1 MWPLL
6 YNIECYYK
14 DADGDRGNK
23 ELKVIIMLDVLEK
36 QVKSNNI
43 HFAEHKL
50 TIKDAKNLLEQDGWI
65 ITK

>member
-1 MWPLL
+1 
-6 YNIECYYK
+6 
-14 DADGDRGNK
+14 
-23 ELKVIIMLDVLEK
+23 MLDVLEK